1 MTVESHS
8 RARRACAGAA
18 GRSARSRS
26 TVYVRS
32 DLVGVRDAGRAGR
45 VRAPGCCLAPCACV
59 VNPVSPPSGCG
70 DEMAAGAV
78 SAPPALLFSLLQ
90 REASMRKWK
99 CITRNLCENVQGRPP
114 QSHLDGAS
122 APAPCKDL
130 AQLRTSTA
138 TLRRNERTA
147 ERVGMQ
153 GVRLRHGKVDRP
165 LPWLWGFWWRLV

>member
-1 MTVESHS
+1 
-8 RARRACAGAA
+8 
-18 GRSARSRS
+18 
-26 TVYVRS
+26 
-32 DLVGVRDAGRAGR
+32 
-45 VRAPGCCLAPCACV
+45 
-59 VNPVSPPSGCG
+59 
-70 DEMAAGAV
+70 
-78 SAPPALLFSLLQ
+78 
-90 REASMRKWK
+90 MRKWK